1 MIMKGVCPNCEKIS
15 ELEHIVTTEEL
26 NVRGDIIK
34 VEVEYYRCTEC
45 GEEFEDPRSKD
56 DPLDKAY
63 REYRRRHGMI
73 QPEEIREMRKLYGLT
88 QQELSKLIGWGG
100 ATLSRYENGALQD
113 DAHDRFLQLVKD
125 PENLQRIV
133 NKNGGFLPEK
143 KRKRLLNELT
153 AAAEKICSFPNI
165 LSERF
170 GQYEPSV
177 ESGFK
182 KLDLNKLFQ
191 MIIFFAKDGV
201 LKSKL
206 CKLIFY
212 ADFKCFKDY
221 AISISG
227 AKYAHAHHGPV
238 PDNYEHYFATL
249 IHDEKVIRVEEI
261 DYGEYVGEIF
271 YSEVE
276 PDLSVF
282 SDNELEVLLFVK
294 KFFQS
299 FNATRIREFSHNER
313 GYNETKVGDIIS
325 FEHSN
330 DLQI

>member
-1 MIMKGVCPNCEKIS
+1 MKGVCSNCEKIS
-15 ELEHIVTTEEL
+15 ELEHIITTEEL

-34 VEVEYYRCTEC
+34 VEVEYYKCMEC
-45 GEEFEDPRSKD
+45 GEEFEDPGSKD
-56 DPLDKAY
+56 DPLEKAY

-113 DAHDRFLQLVKD
+113 DAHDRILQLIKS
-125 PENLQRIV
+125 PENMLRLII
-133 NKNGGFLPEK
+133 KNGSFLPEI
-143 KRKRLLNELT
+143 KRKRLLNELS
-153 AAAEKICSFPNI
+153 AAPEKICSFPNI

-170 GQYEPSV
+170 GKYEPSI
-177 ESGFK
+177 ESGYK

-191 MIIFFAKDGV
+191 MILFFAKDGV
-201 LKSKL
+201 LKTKL

-227 AKYAHAHHGPV
+227 ARYAHAHHGPV

-249 IHDEKVIRVEEI
+249 IHDEKAIHFEEV
-261 DYGEYVGEIF
+261 DYGEHVGEKC
-271 YSEVE
+271 YSEIE

-294 KFFQS
+294 KIFKNFT
-299 FNATRIREFSHNER
+299 ATQIRQFSHKER

-325 FEHSN
+325 FEYSN
-330 DLQI
+330 DLKI

>member
-1 MIMKGVCPNCEKIS
+1 MKGVCPNCEKIS
-15 ELEHIVTTEEL
+15 ELEHIITTEEL
-26 NVRGDIIK
+26 NVRGEMIK
-34 VEVEYYRCTEC
+34 VEVEYYKCKEC
-45 GEEFEDPRSKD
+45 GEEFEDPGSKD
-56 DPLDKAY
+56 DPLEKAY

-113 DAHDRFLQLVKD
+113 DAHDRILQLIKN
-125 PENLQRIV
+125 PENLQRLV
-133 NKNGGFLPEK
+133 DKKGSFLPEK
-143 KRKRLLNELT
+143 KRKRLIDDLSE
-153 AAAEKICSFPNI
+153 AAESICSFPNI

-170 GQYEPSV
+170 GKYEPSI
-177 ESGFK
+177 ESGYK
-182 KLDLNKLFQ
+182 KLDLDRLFQ
-191 MIIFFAKDGV
+191 MILFFAKEGV
-201 LKSKL
+201 LKTKL

-212 ADFKCFKDY
+212 ADFKCFKDH

-249 IHDEKVIRVEEI
+249 LHDEKAIRVEEI
-261 DYGEYVGEIF
+261 DYGEYVGEKF
-271 YSEVE
+271 YSEAE

-299 FNATRIREFSHNER
+299 FNATRIRQYSHNER

-325 FEHSN
+325 YEYSN
-330 DLQI
+330 DLRI

>member
-1 MIMKGVCPNCEKIS
+1 MKGVCPNCEKVS
-15 ELEHIVTTEEL
+15 ELEHIITTEEL

-34 VEVEYYRCTEC
+34 VEVEYYKCTEC
-45 GEEFEDPRSKD
+45 GEEFEDPGSKN
-56 DPLDKAY
+56 DPLEKAY

-100 ATLSRYENGALQD
+100 ASLSRYENGALQD
-113 DAHDRFLQLVKD
+113 DAHDRVLQLVKS
-125 PENLQRIV
+125 PENMYRIV
-133 NKNGGFLPEK
+133 IKNGRILPEK
-143 KRKRLLNELT
+143 KRKQLLNELS
-153 AAAEKICSFPNI
+153 AAVEKICSFPNI

-170 GQYEPSV
+170 GKYEPSI
-177 ESGFK
+177 ESGYK

-191 MIIFFAKDGV
+191 MIKFFARDGV

-249 IHDEKVIRVEEI
+249 IHDEKAIRVEEI
-261 DYGEYVGEIF
+261 DYGEYLGERF
-271 YSEVE
+271 CSEIE

-282 SDNELEVLLFVK
+282 SDSELEVLLFVK

-299 FNATRIREFSHNER
+299 FNATQIREFSHEEK

-325 FEHSN
+325 FDYAN

>member
-1 MIMKGVCPNCEKIS
+1 MKGVCPNCEKIS
-15 ELEHIVTTEEL
+15 ELEHIITTEEL
-26 NVRGDIIK
+26 NVRGEMIK
-34 VEVEYYRCTEC
+34 VEVEYYKCKEC
-45 GEEFEDPRSKD
+45 GEEFEDPGSKD
-56 DPLDKAY
+56 DPLEKAY
-63 REYRRRHGMI
+63 LEYRRRHGMI

-113 DAHDRFLQLVKD
+113 HAHDRILQLVKS
-125 PENLQRIV
+125 PENMYRIV
-133 NKNGGFLPEK
+133 IKNGRILPEK
-143 KRKRLLNELT
+143 KRKQLLNELS
-153 AAAEKICSFPNI
+153 AAVEKICSFPNI

-170 GQYEPSV
+170 GKYEPSI
-177 ESGFK
+177 ESGYK

-191 MIIFFAKDGV
+191 MIKFFARDGV

-249 IHDEKVIRVEEI
+249 IHDEKALRVEEI
-261 DYGEYVGEIF
+261 DYGEYLGERF
-271 YSEVE
+271 CSEIE

-282 SDNELEVLLFVK
+282 SDSELEVLLFVK

-299 FNATRIREFSHNER
+299 FNATQIREFSHEEK

-325 FEHSN
+325 FDYAN

>member
-1 MIMKGVCPNCEKIS
+1 MKGVCPNCEKIS
-15 ELEHIVTTEEL
+15 ELEHIITTEEL
-26 NVRGDIIK
+26 NVRGDVIK
-34 VEVEYYRCTEC
+34 VEVDYYKCTEC
-45 GEEFEDPRSKD
+45 GEEFEDPGSKD
-56 DPLDKAY
+56 DPLEKAY

-113 DAHDRFLQLVKD
+113 DAHDRILQLVKN

-133 NKNGGFLPEK
+133 NKNGSFLPDK
-143 KRKRLLNELT
+143 KRKRLLNELS

-170 GQYEPSV
+170 GKYEPSV
-177 ESGFK
+177 ENGYK

-201 LKSKL
+201 LKTKL

-227 AKYAHAHHGPV
+227 TRYAHAHHGPV

-282 SDNELEVLLFVK
+282 SDSELEVLLFVK
-294 KFFQS
+294 KFFKN
-299 FNATRIREFSHNER
+299 FNATQIRQYSHNER

-325 FEHSN
+325 YEYSN

>member
-1 MIMKGVCPNCEKIS
+1 MKGVCPNCEKIS
-15 ELEHIVTTEEL
+15 ELEHIITTEEL
-26 NVRGDIIK
+26 NVRGDLIK
-34 VEVEYYRCTEC
+34 VEVEYYKCTEC
-45 GEEFEDPRSKD
+45 GEEFEDPGSKD

-63 REYRRRHGMI
+63 REYRHKHGMI
-73 QPEEIREMRKLYGLT
+73 QPEEISEMRKLYGLT
-88 QQELSKLIGWGG
+88 QKEFSKLIGWGG

-113 DAHDRFLQLVKD
+113 HAHDRVLQLLKN
-125 PENLQRIV
+125 PENLHKLI
-133 NKNGGFLPEK
+133 NKNGSFLPEN
-143 KRKRLLNELT
+143 KRKRLLNELS
-153 AAAEKICSFPNI
+153 AAVEEICSFPNI

-170 GQYEPSV
+170 GKYEPSV
-177 ESGFK
+177 ENGYK

-191 MIIFFAKDGV
+191 MIVFFAKDGV

-249 IHDEKVIRVEEI
+249 IHDEKAIRVEEI
-261 DYGEYVGEIF
+261 DCGEYLGERF
-271 YSEVE
+271 FSEVE
-276 PDLSVF
+276 PDLAAF
-282 SDNELEVLLFVK
+282 SDNELEVLLLVK
-294 KFFQS
+294 KFFQN
-299 FNATRIREFSHNER
+299 FNATQIREFSHKER

-325 FEHSN
+325 FEYSN